1 MAAEK
6 VRIVHPTTGHES
18 EVSRSAFERRSSKLG
33 WVLADSHPGEARFHN
48 PGELTDTFSAPVT
61 PGSADE
67 REILVAEAEALGLKV
82 HHRAKPE
89 TIRRQIDKRK
99 AEAGL

>member
-1 MAAEK
+1 MAADK
-6 VRIVHPTTGHES
+6 VRIVHPETGAES
-18 EVSRSAFERRSSKLG
+18 EVSRSAFDRRSSKLG
-33 WVLADSHPGEARFHN
+33 WVLADRPPGEVRFHN
-48 PGELTDTFSAPVT
+48 PSEITETSSAPVE

-99 AEAGL
+99 AEADL

>member
-1 MAAEK
+1 MATEK
-6 VRIVHPTTGHES
+6 VRIVHSVTGHES
-18 EVSRSAFERRSSKLG
+18 EVSRGAFERRSSKLG
-33 WVLADSHPGEARFHN
+33 WILADSRPGEARFHN
-48 PGELTDTFSAPVT
+48 PGELTDTFSAPVE